1 MSEKTYKVMK
11 HTGGTSIALG
21 VVTIVLGVAIGVLTI
36 VCGAKLLK
44 AKSDI
49 TF

>member
-1 MSEKTYKVMK
+1 MNEKTYKVMRR
-11 HTGGTSIALG
+11 TGGFSIALG
-21 VVTIVLGVAIGVLTI
+21 IVAIAIGVTVGVLTI
-36 VCGAKLLK
+36 LNGAKLLK